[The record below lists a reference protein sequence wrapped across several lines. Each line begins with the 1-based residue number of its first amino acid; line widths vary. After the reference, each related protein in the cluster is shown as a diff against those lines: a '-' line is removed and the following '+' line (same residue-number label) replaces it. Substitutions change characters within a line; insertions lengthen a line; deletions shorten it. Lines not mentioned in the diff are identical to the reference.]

1 MLSKK
6 INSLSNL
13 ILKKTHLNQNIFYN
27 ITVRKF
33 TPLHEWI
40 DLDYEEKVGRVGI
53 TQLGLKIIGNIA
65 QARIKPIGTLLS
77 ANDAFAEVVGQHYT
91 AELVTPVKTEIIGY
105 NKHWLSTPTVLTL
118 DVENEDQWFIEINL
132 ADQAQFEKVEGL
144 LSKEH
149 YEKRFEQFIK
159 LDIDSEQ
166 VKNFYK
172 F

>member
-40 DLDYEEKVGRVGI
+40 DLDYEEKVGRIGI
-53 TQLGLKIIGNIA
+53 TNLGLKIIGNIA
-65 QARIKPIGTLLS
+65 RADIKPVGTQLN
-77 ANDAFAEVVGQHYT
+77 ADDAFAQVIGQHYI
-91 AELVTPVKTEIIGY
+91 ADLVTPVKTEILSY
-105 NKHWLSTPTVLTL
+105 NKHWLTVASILTL
-118 DVENEDQWFIEINL
+118 DVEDENQWFVEINL

-144 LSKEH
+144 LSQEH
-149 YEKRFEQFIK
+149 YEKRFEQFHK
-159 LDIDSEQ
+159 LDIHHE
-166 VKNFYK
+166 NIENYYK
-172 F
+172 L